1 MSKIDCRIY
10 HRIKSQKELQ
20 LLISNF
26 RSVSLSYFKPFMT
39 VLPYHFVIKFHKT
52 AVVYKDNVNVFARN
66 SKLNQVILFV
76 YESLFTSGS

>member
-1 MSKIDCRIY
+1 MTA
-10 HRIKSQKELQ
+10 
-20 LLISNF
+20 LL
-26 RSVSLSYFKPFMT
+26 
-39 VLPYHFVIKFHKT
+39 YHFVIKFHKT